1 MLTTLIVVGLVA
13 LAEALHHHRPIPR
26 RTHAPTP

>member
-13 LAEALHHHRPIPR
+13 LAEALHHHRAGVPHGQ
-26 RTHAPTP
+26 TA